1 MVRDKIRINTKNER
15 RKLILK
21 KKPQINNDLLTTKQ
35 NEFETKIDQMIKT
48 QINIK
53 EMNIDEINETLT
65 KIIVDT
71 AGKLAKEPNS
81 NSQNF
86 WDNLLEICE

>member
-71 AGKLAKEPNS
+71 AGKLAKEPN
-81 NSQNF
+81 
-86 WDNLLEICE
+86 